1 VVQFM
6 GEGPLE
12 TEEAVTQRASRP
24 ASRRWLYLA
33 IVSTIVA
40 SLFLGYSLMIMFRG
54 VNPDKRNPVALS
66 EAAMGDQLV
75 LAIGRTP
82 GGQAEWANY
91 VVLMRYMQDRIGR
104 PIKVRYIADRESASG
119 IFENGEA
126 VGGFLCTRSYLLL
139 EQKGVVRAIAVP
151 VTSGACTETAM
162 IFVRSDSAFKTFED
176 LKGGSVAIS
185 SKTSVSGAAYLY
197 WLADQKGIT
206 VDSFFGTIDVSPTQ
220 EDGLRKLSEGSVDAA
235 VGCSTE
241 ARLYPPGT
249 FRAVATSPEYALPP
263 FVISTSMDQET
274 ADALLEALMS
284 FDAHASLPADSVL
297 NGFEPVTSAD
307 YAFSRELLKYI
318 PAGDSE

>member
-1 VVQFM
+1 M
-6 GEGPLE
+6 SDRPTE
-12 TEEAVTQRASRP
+12 TEAVPSKRATTP
-24 ASRRWLYLA
+24 ASRRWLLLA
-33 IVSTIVA
+33 IASTVIATV
-40 SLFLGYSLMIMFRG
+40 FLGYALFAMFQG
-54 VNPDKRNPVALS
+54 VNPDKRSPVALS

-139 EQKGVVRAIAVP
+139 EKKGVVRAIAVP

-162 IFVRSDSAFKTFED
+162 VFVRADSAFHTFED

-197 WLADQKGIT
+197 WLADQKGLT
-206 VDSFFGTIDVSPTQ
+206 VDTFFSTIDVSPTQ

-263 FVISTSMDQET
+263 FVVSTSMDQET
-274 ADALLEALMS
+274 VDALLEALMS

-297 NGFEPVTSAD
+297 DGFEPVTSAD
-307 YAFSRELLKYI
+307 YDFSRQLLKYI